1 MDQAE
6 KLDKLKELRSQ
17 EEVKKNSI
25 SIKFCLEALEKKNY
39 DVKSALQ
46 WLLQE
51 KASLFR
57 KVQGD
62 KEGQKPKFGIVSI
75 KERERKIVAFVLT
88 YTDPS
93 LPSDNEQL
101 QETVAKIADIFLENF
116 SLLQGKDKWE
126 LPSLNQELDKL
137 SLAIKDREVSLE
149 KSRFFQ
155 QKEPE
160 RLGIYLHHNK
170 KIGALVLIEGG
181 DEEIAHELALQIVA
195 NKPQFLS
202 LDSIPQVIKEKEKQ
216 KFLAQ
221 IQEKVPGKNPEAIK
235 KIVQQNLDKYLIKT
249 YACFLEQSNFRDP
262 ETKIKDYLAENQV
275 KIKEFCLLTTS

>member
-1 MDQAE
+1 M
-6 KLDKLKELRSQ
+6 
-17 EEVKKNSI
+17 
-25 SIKFCLEALEKKNY
+25 
-39 DVKSALQ
+39 
-46 WLLQE
+46 QE

-57 KVQGD
+57 KVQEG
-62 KEGQKPKFGIVSI
+62 KEGQKQKFGIVSI

-101 QETVAKIADIFLENF
+101 QETVARIADIFLENF

-149 KSRFFQ
+149 KSCFFQ

-202 LDSIPQVIKEKEKQ
+202 LDSIPQEIKENEKQ
-216 KFLAQ
+216 KFLTQ

-249 YACFLEQSNFRDP
+249 YACFLEQSSFRDP
-262 ETKIKDYLAENQV
+262 ETKIKDYLAKNQV